1 MPLKSIWYLQKQ
13 IFGQTSSVCIRNL
26 SVLTDY
32 FWIFFEFYFENSYR
46 NKKNMVSTKK
56 ESKKGKIWFSLNWW
70 WVQRGKS
77 YWNHTTLCMLLC
89 PSLCSFT
96 LSHFAFW
103 SRDPSMA
110 PEWVADANGRYQ
122 YTRVCQLEDFIFQSG
137 LNFDNLECQ
146 METRNVKYES
156 HITYQLAGQIWQNWG
171 HFVKGY
177 FLIDSP

>member
-1 MPLKSIWYLQKQ
+1 
-13 IFGQTSSVCIRNL
+13 
-26 SVLTDY
+26 
-32 FWIFFEFYFENSYR
+32 
-46 NKKNMVSTKK
+46 MVSTKK

-122 YTRVCQLEDFIFQSG
+122 YTRVCQLEDFVFQSG

-171 HFVKGY
+171 HFAKCY
-177 FLIDSP
+177 CLIDSP

>member
-1 MPLKSIWYLQKQ
+1 MAQNSEKAQNNLPLFLTLLSKCQDEWDIQISWVSHNIWTLLKRTLAFNMKFISTYKIYLYLL
-13 IFGQTSSVCIRNL
+13 I
-26 SVLTDY
+26 
-32 FWIFFEFYFENSYR
+32 FEFSLNSILIILTSR
-46 NKKNMVSTKK
+46 NNNRIWRGKK
-56 ESKKGKIWFSLNWW
+56 EFKAKKGEKKEKNDFSLNWW

-122 YTRVCQLEDFIFQSG
+122 Y
-137 LNFDNLECQ
+137 
-146 METRNVKYES
+146 
-156 HITYQLAGQIWQNWG
+156 
-171 HFVKGY
+171 
-177 FLIDSP
+177 